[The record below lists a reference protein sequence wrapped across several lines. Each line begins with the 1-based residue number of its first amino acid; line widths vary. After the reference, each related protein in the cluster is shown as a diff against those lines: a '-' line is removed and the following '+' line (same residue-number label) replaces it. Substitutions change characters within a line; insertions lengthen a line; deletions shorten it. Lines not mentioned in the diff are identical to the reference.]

1 VNMSF
6 RWKIFWIASF
16 TLVIF
21 FQACGLHSWEELL
34 VSTADEKRMGREFDS
49 LVRDRNSQVV
59 SSGEELFNPSTDA
72 EKELYN
78 FYLAKGKE
86 IVNAIDKKDIEALLP
101 SEKLCRTSTNW
112 TTNRTEKSAC
122 TKDNFFEFKII
133 KSKQLNAFAVPGGYV
148 YFYTEILK
156 ENNTNKNGFRSES
169 ELMSVLGHEV
179 GHVVLHHSRESIV
192 KQAAA
197 AGVIDILLGDGLG
210 SVLASLGA
218 NFWLLS
224 NSRENESEA
233 DVKGFEY
240 TNKIGISSEGLSDF
254 FARGLKSYDPSTGKC
269 DEGKEGSFTDA
280 FSTHPPSCERVNN
293 NRKRMEA
300 VNQNFPKD
308 RQPAGKKFTELV
320 KAAGI

>member
-1 VNMSF
+1 MSNK
-6 RWKIFWIASF
+6 WKFFWIASF
-16 TLVIF
+16 AFVIF
-21 FQACGLHSWEELL
+21 FQACGMHSWEEVL
-34 VSTADEKRMGREFDS
+34 VSTTDEKKMGREFDS
-49 LVRDRNSQVV
+49 LVRDKNKDVMSA
-59 SSGEELFNPSTDA
+59 GEELFNPTTP
-72 EKELYN
+72 EEIELYN

-86 IVNAIDKKDIEALLP
+86 IVNVIDKKDMEALLTN
-101 SEKLCRTSTNW
+101 EKLCRNNTNW
-112 TTNRTEKSAC
+112 TSNRNERSAC

-197 AGVIDILLGDGLG
+197 AGVINVLLGDGIG
-210 SVLASLGA
+210 AVLASLGA

-224 NSRENESEA
+224 NSQENEAEA
-233 DVKGFEY
+233 DVMGFEY

-254 FARGLKSYDPSTGKC
+254 FSRGLKINPDGSC
-269 DEGKEGSFTDA
+269 DEKANSSILDA
-280 FSTHPPSCERVNN
+280 FSTHPPSCSRVNN
-293 NRKRMEA
+293 NKKRMEA

-308 RQPAGKKFTELV
+308 RQPAGKMFTDLV

>member
-1 VNMSF
+1 MSNK
-6 RWKIFWIASF
+6 WKFFWVASLAF
-16 TLVIF
+16 VIL
-21 FQACGLHSWEELL
+21 FQACGLHSWEEIL
-34 VSTADEKRMGREFDS
+34 VSTTDEKKMGREFDS
-49 LVRDRNSQVV
+49 LVRDKNKDVMSA
-59 SSGEELFNPSTDA
+59 GEELFNPNTDA

-86 IVNAIDKKDIEALLP
+86 IVNVIDKKDMDALLT
-101 SEKLCRTSTNW
+101 SEKLCRSSTDW
-112 TTNRTEKSAC
+112 TTNRNERSAC

-156 ENNTNKNGFRSES
+156 ENNTNKNGFKSES

-197 AGVIDILLGDGLG
+197 AGVINILLGDGMG
-210 SVLASLGA
+210 AVLASLGA
-218 NFWLLS
+218 NFWLLG
-224 NSRENESEA
+224 NSQDNEAEA

-240 TNKIGISSEGLSDF
+240 TNAIGISSEGLSDF
-254 FARGLKSYDPSTGKC
+254 FSRGLKSYDPATGTC
-269 DEGKEGSFTDA
+269 DEKKEGSVLDA
-280 FSTHPPSCERVNN
+280 FSTHPPSCSRVNN

-308 RQPAGKKFTELV
+308 RNTPTFTELV